1 MICTKKQN
9 YNLFV
14 LVTLISLMISSQSC
28 SSGYVHTQGKR
39 QVVHKNRV
47 DMIHSG
53 HAPKNFL
60 FGKKEVPCSVQW

>member
-28 SSGYVHTQGKR
+28 SSGYVYTQGKKR
-39 QVVHKNRV
+39 VVNKNRV
-47 DMIHSG
+47 DVIHSG